1 MQTTFWSS
9 ASNRPGTRQ
18 ENNKMEK
25 VLHGIDL
32 VDFPRIE
39 EMINRHGSH
48 FLDRIFTQT
57 EQQQASAMKNRI
69 ERLAGRFA
77 AKEAVLKM
85 LGTGWRGKIA
95 WTDIEIVNNPFG
107 QPQVTLAGE
116 VKKIASKL
124 GVEDVSLSI
133 THTANFVIASAV
145 SLSNKK

>member
-1 MQTTFWSS
+1 M
-9 ASNRPGTRQ
+9 G
-18 ENNKMEK
+18 KI
-25 VLHGIDL
+25 LHGIDL

-57 EQQQASAMKNRI
+57 EQQQANAIKNKV

-77 AKEAVLKM
+77 AKEAILKM

-95 WTDIEIVNNPFG
+95 WTDIEIVNNHFG
-107 QPQVTLAGE
+107 QPQVTLSGE

-145 SLSNKK
+145 ALSNKK

>member
-1 MQTTFWSS
+1 V
-9 ASNRPGTRQ
+9 AIKK
-18 ENNKMEK
+18 KMK
-25 VLHGIDL
+25 KILHGIDL

-39 EMINRHGSH
+39 EMIERHGSH

-57 EQQQASAMKNRI
+57 EQEQANVMKNRI

-77 AKEAVLKM
+77 AKEAILKM

-95 WTDIEIVNNPFG
+95 WTDIEILNNELG
-107 QPQVTLAGE
+107 RPQVELFGE

-124 GVEDVSLSI
+124 GAGDISLSI

-145 SLSNKK
+145 ALAE